1 MFNLHELVVYLQ
13 VVYLWVRQNN
23 WPPPKTA
30 TSQSSDTVNMLT
42 YMLKGTL
49 QMWLPLTA
57 LKWGNYLE
65 LSWWVQ
71 FNLIIPWE
79 QRIFSG
85 CRDSDRWQYE
95 KDVACYYWLLKQWKG
110 ATIQGKPVTFRS
122 WEWPK
127 VYNQKE
133 NQGSQSYNH
142 KELNSANNPDSL
154 LEPSERNAACQHLDV
169 SSVKAIP
176 DFQPKQ
182 L

>member
-23 WPPPKTA
+23 CPPPKTV

-57 LKWGNYLE
+57 LKWGNYPE

-85 CRDSDRWQYE
+85 CRDSERWERCGLLLLAFKTVEGIQILLIYPRQMKAYVQTVGQTFIAALFE
-95 KDVACYYWLLKQWKG
+95 IAKTTGSKPNVHQDVNRYTNCRIS
-110 ATIQGKPVTFRS
+110 IQ
-122 WEWPK
+122 
-127 VYNQKE
+127 
-133 NQGSQSYNH
+133 
-142 KELNSANNPDSL
+142 
-154 LEPSERNAACQHLDV
+154 
-169 SSVKAIP
+169 
-176 DFQPKQ
+176 
-182 L
+182 